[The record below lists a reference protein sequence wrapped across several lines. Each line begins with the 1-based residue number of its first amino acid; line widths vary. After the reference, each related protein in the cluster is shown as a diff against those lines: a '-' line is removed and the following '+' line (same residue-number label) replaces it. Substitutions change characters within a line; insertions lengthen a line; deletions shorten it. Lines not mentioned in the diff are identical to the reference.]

1 MNAAARTP
9 KDAAT
14 PTDETLNFENAMAE
28 LETLVEDMESGEL
41 SLEESLQRYEQ
52 GIALSRRC
60 KQVLDHAELRLR
72 VLDEKMAEDA
82 EAPAGAGDD
91 KAPLG
96 TDDGDGTEDD
106 MPF

>member
-9 KDAAT
+9 KDVAT
-14 PTDETLNFENAMAE
+14 PADETLDFESAMAE

-52 GIALSRRC
+52 GIALSHRC

-72 VLDEKMAEDA
+72 VLDEKMTQDTEAPAKGD
-82 EAPAGAGDD
+82 EAPAGADGD
-91 KAPLG
+91 
-96 TDDGDGTEDD
+96 DGTEDD
-106 MPF
+106 LPF